1 MIYFQIN
8 MLSIVILII
17 IGYILQLFIYE
28 LVDWERHK
36 TVTDAKFSLIAKLVV
51 FQFINNALIYFI
63 VFEIKGGHFN
73 VLKERIGLVDQISWL
88 LVISASLQIFFNIL
102 NIGDIYRKI
111 MICLYYRGVD
121 KEVPE
126 FQINLNKA
134 YEYVEFD
141 IAQRYSYYIIQIFTA
156 SFYAYLVPI
165 GIPVLVVVFFVQYWI

>member
-1 MIYFQIN
+1 
-8 MLSIVILII
+8 
-17 IGYILQLFIYE
+17 
-28 LVDWERHK
+28 
-36 TVTDAKFSLIAKLVV
+36 
-51 FQFINNALIYFI
+51 
-63 VFEIKGGHFN
+63 
-73 VLKERIGLVDQISWL
+73 
-88 LVISASLQIFFNIL
+88 
-102 NIGDIYRKI
+102 